1 MGTPTL
7 NKNYTAESAVTKFRI
22 VAFGSSEGQVIH
34 AASATAKSMGV
45 SMELD
50 ADLGDRVD
58 IARAGIADVEYGGTI
73 AAGDVL
79 TADSEGRAVVAA
91 PGAGANVRI
100 AGIAEYDGVTGDI
113 GAMLVGCGFMQG

>member
-7 NKNYTAESAVTKFRI
+7 NKNYVAEAAVKKCRI
-22 VAFGSSEGQVIH
+22 VAFGSSEGQVVH

-58 IARAGIADVEYGGTI
+58 ITRAGIADVEYGGTI
-73 AAGDVL
+73 AAGDEL
-79 TADSEGRAVVAA
+79 TADAEGRAVVAA

-100 AGIAEYDGVTGDI
+100 VGVAEYDGVSGDI
-113 GAMLVGCGFMQG
+113 GALLIGCGSMQG